1 MSFYNTPTNLPTL
14 TDPLGVDLAIQLL
27 QTELATELSW
37 LEYSFGR
44 AYLGR
49 EEQEKGKDYIYPAV
63 YKGLGNYQDASPNDN
78 LKSASFFVVDG
89 DYSYSE
95 YDINLPNKM
104 SVPVSLIVWGD
115 LSKLSQTFD
124 EHFGSVLL
132 QDILRVVRNFQEAE
146 VDGVS
151 DNENDVFS
159 EFSVREEN
167 PSLFYYPYFC
177 YRISLKLAIQEDC
190 EANIDTA
197 LTNYKISLL

>member
-1 MSFYNTPTNLPTL
+1 MSTYRDPSNLPTL
-14 TDPLGVDLAIQLL
+14 TNPLGVDLAIQNL
-27 QTELATELSW
+27 QIELSNQLSW

-63 YKGLGNYQDASPNDN
+63 YKGNGNYQDGSPNDN
-78 LKSASFFVVDG
+78 LISASFFVVDG
-89 DYSYSE
+89 DYNYSDYE
-95 YDINLPNKM
+95 INEPNKM
-104 SVPVSLIVWGD
+104 EVPISLIIWGD
-115 LSKLSQTFD
+115 LEKISPNFD

-132 QDILRVVRNFQEAE
+132 QDVLRTIRNFQE
-146 VDGVS
+146 VKVRGVA

-177 YRISLKLAIQEDC
+177 YRIDLDMAIQEDC
-190 EANIDTA
+190 DTTITSALSAYNI
-197 LTNYKISLL
+197 